1 MERTV
6 VNVFRAQCNP
16 VWHFLSLIVFVK
28 KVFTDTFRTPTPEAW
43 SNSCPLSQRYHPTI
57 SSSFVPSSSCLQS
70 FPASPSFPMSWL
82 FISSGQSNG
91 ASASASVLPVNI
103 QSWFPFRID
112 WFDLLEDQGTLKSLL
127 HHHSLEA
134 SVLQHSTFFMV
145 QLSHSYMTTGKII
158 ALTR

>member
-70 FPASPSFPMSWL
+70 FPASPSFPMSQ
-82 FISSGQSNG
+82 FFTSGGQTIG
-91 ASASASVLPVNI
+91 VSASPSVLPMNI
-103 QSWFPFRID
+103 QNWFPLWWTIFYAAKD
-112 WFDLLEDQGTLKSLL
+112 GETL
-127 HHHSLEA
+127 HSQQKQNQE
-134 SVLQHSTFFMV
+134 
-145 QLSHSYMTTGKII
+145 
-158 ALTR
+158 LTVAQIRNSILPNSDSNWRN

>member
-70 FPASPSFPMSWL
+70 FPASPSFPMSQ
-82 FISSGQSNG
+82 FFTSGGQTIG
-91 ASASASVLPVNI
+91 VSALASVLPMNI
-103 QSWFPFRID
+103 QD
-112 WFDLLEDQGTLKSLL
+112 WLPLILAYLILLLSKGLSR
-127 HHHSLEA
+127 
-134 SVLQHSTFFMV
+134 VLSNTTVQKHKFIST
-145 QLSHSYMTTGKII
+145 QLSLQSNSHIHTWLPEKTYFD
-158 ALTR
+158 